1 MIDWK
6 PIWPPFRKIFLQYKV
21 VCLLCFG
28 NFNEYRKNKMI
39 VISYEITL
47 FFFYFR
53 SAANN
58 SIAPV
63 RTLQTQNGIR
73 LVPASQLRQVQVIL
87 CQINTIFRQLTQNM
101 TTDCSMNYM
110 FSSCYLASN
119 CFYIHAEIP
128 C

>member
-1 MIDWK
+1 
-6 PIWPPFRKIFLQYKV
+6 
-21 VCLLCFG
+21 
-28 NFNEYRKNKMI
+28 MI

-47 FFFYFR
+47 FFYFR

-101 TTDCSMNYM
+101 TTDCSMNCSVRAILHRIVFISM
-110 FSSCYLASN
+110 PKSPVKF
-119 CFYIHAEIP
+119 EVR
-128 C
+128 

>member
-1 MIDWK
+1 M
-6 PIWPPFRKIFLQYKV
+6 
-21 VCLLCFG
+21 CFG
-28 NFNEYRKNKMI
+28 NLNEHRKYKII

-47 FFFYFR
+47 HYFYFR

-101 TTDCSMNYM
+101 TTDCSMNCSVRATYFVFISM
-110 FSSCYLASN
+110 PKSPDKFEAHLLLSENNTFLSL
-119 CFYIHAEIP
+119 FLM
-128 C
+128 

>member
-1 MIDWK
+1 MK
-6 PIWPPFRKIFLQYKV
+6 LHY
-21 VCLLCFG
+21 
-28 NFNEYRKNKMI
+28 
-39 VISYEITL
+39 
-47 FFFYFR
+47 FYFR

-101 TTDCSMNYM
+101 TTDCSMNHI
-110 FSSCYLASN
+110 FSSCYFASN
-119 CFYIHAEIP
+119 CFEP
-128 C
+128 MPKSPVKFEVC

>member
-1 MIDWK
+1 MNTEKKQNDCY
-6 PIWPPFRKIFLQYKV
+6 L
-21 VCLLCFG
+21 
-28 NFNEYRKNKMI
+28 
-39 VISYEITL
+39 SYIKL
-47 FFFYFR
+47 HYFYFR

-87 CQINTIFRQLTQNM
+87 CQIITIFRKLTQNM
-101 TTDCSMNYM
+101 TTDCSMTYM
-110 FSSCYLASN
+110 FSLCYFASN
-119 CFYIHAEIP
+119 CVYIQPEIP